1 TCGQE
6 GCLEIAASGT
16 AIAKNG
22 SNIMGESLSTKE
34 VFDLYHSGND
44 KIVEFINHV
53 FNRLGAG
60 CVSLITT
67 LDIEAII
74 IVGGSYHV
82 GEPLCNASQSYIGY
96 YALNPKGRETQ
107 LIPARLKQDPA
118 VIGDAA
124 LWFER

>member
-1 TCGQE
+1 GKCTCGQE
-6 GCLEIAASGT
+6 GCLEIVASGT

-22 SNIMGESLSTKE
+22 SNIMGESLTTKE

-60 CVSLITT
+60 CVSLFIT

-74 IVGGSYHV
+74 IGGGV
-82 GEPLCNASQSYIGY
+82 FNVVELLFNEVKNIIWQ
-96 YALNPKGRETQ
+96 YAFNSK
-107 LIPARLKQDPA
+107 
-118 VIGDAA
+118 
-124 LWFER
+124 